1 MHFLLVGSLLF
12 VVFDSLNENAA
23 EAPKRIVVDDAAL
36 LTFLQLRAKAF
47 LPEQFEAR
55 LDGLPAG
62 ELKRL
67 IDDFVR
73 QEALYREAKALGLDE
88 KDFGVRQRM
97 ISQLEFINQ
106 GVVSSA
112 IELADDDLE
121 DHLER
126 NKQRYYEPP
135 KITLTHVYFGAERHG
150 DEGARQR
157 AQATLKEL
165 NGASSGKPVPFH
177 VAPAHGDRFLY
188 RQNYVNLEASE
199 IKSHFGGEMQ
209 QQLFALQPDDKTWRG
224 PFRSSYGY
232 HLVLVTKQTDRYLP
246 SIEELR
252 QRLTVDVYQK
262 KLDEEL
268 RRIESSV
275 VESYSVEL
283 DDALKE
289 RLEADPFTEEDL
301 EAADKPR

>member
-36 LTFLQLRAKAF
+36 LTFLQLRSKAF

-55 LDGLPAG
+55 LVGLPAG

-135 KITLTHVYFGAERHG
+135 KITFTHVYFGTERHG

-157 AQATLKEL
+157 SQATLKEL

-188 RQNYVNLEASE
+188 RQNYVNQEASE

-209 QQLFALQPDDKTWRG
+209 RQLFALQPDDKTWRG